1 MKLSPS
7 FIRFTDKSLTQ
18 QITINNA
25 NGVFLTSQ
33 NFSIVA
39 IIKNGES
46 LTEKEC
52 PSDLFI
58 NALDINRV
66 DADSY
71 KISLDYSPE
80 SFACLKDKSSFLA
93 IKLIVPQKNEIN
105 VSTKQQFFIPLF
117 DYTNLGERRN
127 DSDSAVLGTLS
138 NSLQISPL
146 QCTPSFSFN
155 SNTTVQCAATL
166 TNTAQVPVKA
176 NLLLQLTERIP
187 PYLTLYQDAKKSN
200 LLLLPGES
208 ISVNYQ
214 VPDTV
219 QPRLLTNATLTSTFS
234 LLGDDL
240 SIYSHKQ
247 NTSYF
252 VIGWGFILACIGTVI
267 IISAILS
274 RLRKNKFNSRPH
286 GQHKRQKEAS

>member
-7 FIRFTDKSLTQ
+7 FIRFTDKSQTQ
-18 QITINNA
+18 QITINDA
-25 NGVFLTSQ
+25 KGVSLTSQ
-33 NFSIVA
+33 SFTLVA
-39 IIKNGES
+39 ITKKGES

-66 DADSY
+66 DAESY
-71 KISLDYSPE
+71 KITIDYSPE
-80 SFACLKDKSSFLA
+80 SFACLKEKSSFLA
-93 IKLIVPQKNEIN
+93 IKLIIPQGNEIN

-117 DYTNLGERRN
+117 DYTNLGELRN
-127 DSDSAVLGTLS
+127 SSDSAVLGTLS
-138 NSLQISPL
+138 NSLQLSPL

-155 SNTTVQCAATL
+155 SNTTVQCATTL
-166 TNTAQVPVKA
+166 TNTAPVPVKA
-176 NLLLQLTERIP
+176 NLLLQLTEKIP

-208 ISVNYQ
+208 LSVNYQ
-214 VPDTV
+214 IPETV
-219 QPRLLTNATLTSTFS
+219 ESSFMTNATLTSTFS

-240 SIYSHKQ
+240 SIYSHKRD
-247 NTSYF
+247 TSYI
-252 VIGWGFILACIGTVI
+252 VIGWGFAFACIGMVI

-274 RLRKNKFNSRPH
+274 RLRNNKFNSRPH
-286 GQHKRQKEAS
+286 GKHKRQKEAT

>member
-7 FIRFTDKSLTQ
+7 FIRFTDKSQAQ

-25 NGVFLTSQ
+25 KGVFLTSR

-39 IIKNGES
+39 ITKKGES

-58 NALDINRV
+58 YSLDINQVDV
-66 DADSY
+66 DAY
-71 KISLDYSPE
+71 KVTIDYSPE
-80 SFACLKDKSSFLA
+80 AFACLKEKSSFLA
-93 IKLIVPQKNEIN
+93 IKIIVPQENGAS

-117 DYTNLGERRN
+117 DYTNLGELRN
-127 DSDSAVLGTLS
+127 DSDSAVLGALS
-138 NSLQISPL
+138 SSLQISPL
-146 QCTPSFSFN
+146 QCTPSFSFH
-155 SNTTVQCAATL
+155 SNTTIQCAATL
-166 TNTAQVPVKA
+166 TNTAQVPVKV

-208 ISVNYQ
+208 FSVNYQ
-214 VPDTV
+214 VPETV
-219 QPRLLTNATLTSTFS
+219 QSRFMTNATLTSTFS
-234 LLGDDL
+234 LLGDDF
-240 SIYSHKQ
+240 SIYSNKQ
-247 NTSYF
+247 DTSYF
-252 VIGWGFILACIGTVI
+252 VIGWGFASACIGMVI

-286 GQHKRQKEAS
+286 GQHKRQEKAS